1 MVIDVDHHAST
12 LDGARRE
19 GVNSQ
24 RHRQSVRAHGR
35 RQDFPP
41 RYITVVEAQFRLAI
55 AIQIELVTDMGK
67 AVPLRRVL
75 STQRN
80 RVIAADVTK
89 VNPFVP
95 EAVVEKGA
103 AIALGCR
110 QHGRKSMWGENT
122 TARVVER

>member
-1 MVIDVDHHAST
+1 MIDVDHHSSP
-12 LDGARRE
+12 LDRARRE
-19 GVNSQ
+19 DVYSQ
-24 RHRQSVRAHGR
+24 RHCQSVQAHGR

-41 RYITVVEAQFRLAI
+41 RHIAVVEAQLSHTI

-80 RVIAADVTK
+80 GIIAADITK
-89 VNPFVP
+89 VDPFVP

-103 AIALGCR
+103 AIALGCG
-110 QHGRKSMWGENT
+110 QHRRKSMWRKYSA
-122 TARVVER
+122 ARVVER